1 MQSLLTLLRHA
12 QDERDRCAAS
22 WQVAHDAQL
31 ALEAQYE
38 QLLAFRHEYEER
50 WSRQFSEQG
59 QIELVRS
66 YHAFMQRLTQA
77 LDHQQGTVKA
87 AVTRAAKA
95 RVVLRERE
103 VRVAS
108 VRKLLERRDQQARTD
123 SHRREQKFNDEMASR
138 VVHDSSVQGLAST
151 F

>member
-1 MQSLLTLLRHA
+1 ML
-12 QDERDRCAAS
+12 
-22 WQVAHDAQL
+22 
-31 ALEAQYE
+31 
-38 QLLAFRHEYEER
+38 FR
-50 WSRQFSEQG
+50 SEQG

-66 YHAFMQRLTQA
+66 YHGFMQRLTQA

-87 AVTRAAKA
+87 AVTREAKA

-108 VRKLLERRDQQARTD
+108 VRKLLERREQQASSD

-138 VVHDSSVQGLAST
+138 VVQDSSVQGLAST